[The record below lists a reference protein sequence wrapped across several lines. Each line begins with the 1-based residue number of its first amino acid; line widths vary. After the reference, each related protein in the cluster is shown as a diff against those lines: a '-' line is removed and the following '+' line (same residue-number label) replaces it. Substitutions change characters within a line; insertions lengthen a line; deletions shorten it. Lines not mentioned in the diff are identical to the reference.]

1 MRRASIPG
9 GAQIEQKGVDME
21 KIKQEPSNSSV
32 QKRKKPYIKPS
43 FRFERTFETM
53 ALACGKMAG
62 NEGQC
67 HMVLKRS

>member
-1 MRRASIPG
+1 MCGAGVASRL
-9 GAQIEQKGVDME
+9 AVTRDLME
-21 KIKQEPSNSSV
+21 KRESTERPDAQRPA
-32 QKRKKPYIKPS
+32 RKKPYFKPA

>member
-1 MRRASIPG
+1 
-9 GAQIEQKGVDME
+9 ME
-21 KIKQEPSNSSV
+21 KRESTERPDAQRPA
-32 QKRKKPYIKPS
+32 RKKPYFKPA